1 MSTLC
6 SLQSRLIESLYCDAL
21 VLADEVRLGFDT
33 ARLELKQADATEE
46 QLIAFSCEALRTANR
61 MMQCLSWLMNH
72 RAHNRGELT
81 PIQLR
86 RQGRM
91 LDHFPPADERALA
104 LMPHDLQHI
113 VAMTQ
118 RLYERV
124 VRMDRAWRNPAEAR
138 KPASHNAVAKLRKRA
153 STQLHAVAR

>member
-33 ARLELKQADATEE
+33 ARLELKQAHANEDE
-46 QLIAFSCEALRTANR
+46 LIAFSCEALRTANR
-61 MMQCLSWLMNH
+61 MTQCLSWLMNH
-72 RAHNRGELT
+72 RAHNRGQLS

-86 RQGRM
+86 RQGRL
-91 LDHFPPADERALA
+91 LDHFPPADERAMA
-104 LMPHDLQHI
+104 LMPEDLQQT
-113 VAMTQ
+113 VALTQ

-124 VRMDRAWRNPAEAR
+124 TRLDRAWRDTANAKKAPR
-138 KPASHNAVAKLRKRA
+138 PNAVAKLRKRA
-153 STQLHAVAR
+153 SAQLYAVAG

>member
-6 SLQSRLIESLYCDAL
+6 SLQTRLIESLYCDAL

-33 ARLELKQADATEE
+33 ARQELRQANASEE
-46 QLIAFSCEALRTANR
+46 QQIAFSCEALRTANR

-72 RAHNRGELT
+72 RAHNRGQLT

-86 RQGRM
+86 RQGRL

-104 LMPHDLQHI
+104 LMPQDLRAT

-118 RLYERV
+118 RLYDRV
-124 VRMDRAWRNPAEAR
+124 IRLDRAWRDTSRAKKSAR
-138 KPASHNAVAKLRKRA
+138 PEDAAKHRKRA
-153 STQLHAVAR
+153 PAQLYAVAG